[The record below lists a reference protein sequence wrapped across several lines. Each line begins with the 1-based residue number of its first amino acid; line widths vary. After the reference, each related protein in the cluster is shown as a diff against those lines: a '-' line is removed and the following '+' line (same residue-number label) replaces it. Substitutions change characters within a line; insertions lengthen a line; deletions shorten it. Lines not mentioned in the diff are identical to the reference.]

1 MGLDALPSPGAL
13 ALPAPADQLGE
24 QAAGPVLWLV
34 RHGESTWNALGLA
47 QGQSDQPR
55 LTSRGTRQARDVTRQ
70 LRGGPISAVYAS
82 DLQRAVATATP
93 LAAALSL
100 DFTRDPRLRER
111 GLGVL
116 EGTRSVAV
124 PAALSGVAGSRVIDA
139 DARPPDGESLR
150 DMYWRVA
157 GFADDLLAASPPP
170 AGSPLPGVSC
180 PVTGSNLPE
189 PVTGS
194 REIAVVAHG
203 GTLRVLTAYLRG
215 VPVER
220 MTWEPIGNG
229 CILRLQPHPPAC
241 S

>member
-1 MGLDALPSPGAL
+1 MFLDALPSLDAL
-13 ALPAPADQLGE
+13 ALPSPADQLGE

-47 QGQSDQPR
+47 QGQSNEPR
-55 LTSRGTRQARDVTRQ
+55 LTSRGTRQAQDVTRQ
-70 LRGGPISAVYAS
+70 LRCCPIGAVYAS
-82 DLQRAVATATP
+82 DLQRTVATATP
-93 LAAALSL
+93 LAAALGL

-124 PAALSGVAGSRVIDA
+124 PAALSGVAGSRVIDP

-157 GFADDLLAASPPP
+157 GFADDLLAASSPP
-170 AGSPLPGVSC
+170 AG
-180 PVTGSNLPE
+180 NQPE
-189 PVTGS
+189 PGTGF

-203 GTLRVLTAYLRG
+203 GTLRVLTAYLRAI
-215 VPVER
+215 PVER

-229 CILRLQPHPPAC
+229 CILRLQPHQPAC
-241 S
+241 T